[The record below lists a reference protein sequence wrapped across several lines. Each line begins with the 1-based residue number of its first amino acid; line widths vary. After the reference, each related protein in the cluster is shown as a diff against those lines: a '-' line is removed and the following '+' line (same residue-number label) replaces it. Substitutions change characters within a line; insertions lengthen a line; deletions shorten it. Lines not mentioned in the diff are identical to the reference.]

1 MYSNTAPVPF
11 TFLCKWTAR
20 IIPCQVSLKKW
31 HWLFFRGGT
40 EVYIVVYTSEN
51 LPRQYK
57 STVYC
62 IFVAKDLGL
71 ICPKPSL
78 KIGTANTICWNSL
91 GLFRDYGLNHIL
103 FRNKT
108 FLFFKIESW
117 NFQHLFEK
125 EFCETSQNFNSIR
138 QLMEQMKITIIWMS
152 WMSWHFV
159 RFH

>member
-20 IIPCQVSLKKW
+20 IIHCQVSLKKW

-62 IFVAKDLGL
+62 IFVAIDLGFAQNL
-71 ICPKPSL
+71 HWKLGQQTPSV
-78 KIGTANTICWNSL
+78 GTLLAYL
-91 GLFRDYGLNHIL
+91 
-103 FRNKT
+103 
-108 FLFFKIESW
+108 
-117 NFQHLFEK
+117 
-125 EFCETSQNFNSIR
+125 ET
-138 QLMEQMKITIIWMS
+138 TA
-152 WMSWHFV
+152 
-159 RFH
+159 